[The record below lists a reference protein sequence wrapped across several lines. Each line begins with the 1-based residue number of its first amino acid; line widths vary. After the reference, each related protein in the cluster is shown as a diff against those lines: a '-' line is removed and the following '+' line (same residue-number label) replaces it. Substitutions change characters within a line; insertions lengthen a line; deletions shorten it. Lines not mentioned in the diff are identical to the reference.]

1 MAGLEQ
7 ERSPCDY
14 REKLRRTFHIVWP
27 AAIGSFLGFVEIPV
41 YYAFGR
47 WWVVGVSAVAL
58 GMELV
63 SLWRLN
69 VLFKEL
75 SQESG

>member
-1 MAGLEQ
+1 MAELTES
-7 ERSPCDY
+7 EI

-41 YYAFGR
+41 YYVFGR
-47 WWVVGVSAVAL
+47 WWVVGVTAVAL
-58 GMELV
+58 GFELV

-69 VLFKEL
+69 VLFKEIF
-75 SQESG
+75 E